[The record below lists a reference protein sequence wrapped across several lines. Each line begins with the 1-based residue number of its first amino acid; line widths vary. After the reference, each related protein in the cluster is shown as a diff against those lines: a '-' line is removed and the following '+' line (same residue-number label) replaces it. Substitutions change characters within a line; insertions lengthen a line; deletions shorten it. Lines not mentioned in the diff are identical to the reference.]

1 MRDRYFCIHFF
12 RDLQLLTL
20 EEAEVFE
27 RKDKEQKALRVLQ
40 EKVRV
45 KIYAQTLLT
54 LLDYMSNFHSLWQP
68 LLMKSCQSAVDI
80 LILSTVDYVLYKRNK
95 LHFPFL
101 FVSMWSYVNVSYSIQ
116 MENKREEYNNL
127 CKEQDEEAEKIS
139 IAVSLCPNM

>member
-1 MRDRYFCIHFF
+1 M
-12 RDLQLLTL
+12 LTL

-27 RKDKEQKALRVLQ
+27 RKEKEQKALRVLQ

-101 FVSMWSYVNVSYSIQ
+101 FVSM
-116 MENKREEYNNL
+116 
-127 CKEQDEEAEKIS
+127 
-139 IAVSLCPNM
+139 

>member
-45 KIYAQTLLT
+45 KIYAQALLA
-54 LLDYMSNFHSLWQP
+54 LLDYMSNFHSLCQ
-68 LLMKSCQSAVDI
+68 LLSC
-80 LILSTVDYVLYKRNK
+80 
-95 LHFPFL
+95 
-101 FVSMWSYVNVSYSIQ
+101 
-116 MENKREEYNNL
+116 
-127 CKEQDEEAEKIS
+127 
-139 IAVSLCPNM
+139 